1 MLLDKFSHQMMK
13 IGDLLVRSRERVIN
27 HKMNSGRVPDPRDTH
42 LAKHL
47 DSEWTGAVLSHREVD
62 GKYSNIS
69 GAMDLLDTIGS
80 DANDLLRKGE
90 RIIVQDVLAQR
101 RSEAGEKLV
110 AIKRERRAE
119 TVISSQEP
127 AMRSSA
133 QKSES
138 F

>member
-1 MLLDKFSHQMMK
+1 M
-13 IGDLLVRSRERVIN
+13 IN
-27 HKMNSGRVPDPRDTH
+27 HEMDFGRVPDPRDTH
-42 LAKHL
+42 LTEHF
-47 DSEWTGAVLSHREVD
+47 DGEWPGAVLSHREVD